1 MSGAEVFDALLTG
14 LTSVLAWPAIG
25 FMVLGVTIG
34 MWMGAVPGLGGVL
47 GMILLLPFTFDM
59 EPVNAFALLLGLFA
73 VTSTSDT
80 IASVMLGI
88 PGTAASQA
96 TILDGYPLAQKG
108 QAARA
113 FGAAFTVS
121 AFGGVFGAAVL
132 AISLPLIT
140 PIITAFKSGE
150 IFMLAI
156 LGLAMVGSLSGGSIT
171 KGVAAALLGL
181 LISTIGSA
189 QTVAIYRYTFDQD
202 YLLDGL
208 PIVPVVLGLF
218 AIPELMELATRN
230 VNISRVSKE
239 QAEGGGMLDGI
250 RDAFRHWWLATRC
263 ATIGTYIGIL
273 PGLGAAIV
281 DWVAYGHAVQSAKD
295 KSKFGKGDIR
305 GVIAPEAANNAIK
318 GGALIPTIAFGIPGS
333 LGMAILLGALLLV
346 GLLPGPDMLTTDLP
360 ITFAMVWTIV
370 IANILAAIVLM
381 FLAKYVAKV
390 AFISG
395 HLIVPGVILF
405 IFMGAWLAGGTSLG
419 AWITCLIFGILGYL
433 MKVTGWA
440 RPPLVLGLILGGIS
454 ENRFQLATLA
464 EGSYAW
470 LSRPIVLVIVCL
482 IVLTIL
488 LAARGIVKNRQ
499 TKDTQE
505 AGEGRGFNP
514 VVSMP
519 FSIIVLCVF
528 VGSVYIAADWDIRV
542 SQFPLAVGVPG
553 ALLALLAIYTDGRAL
568 SRARTNASDW
578 LLVLKEASQQAVLP
592 KSMKFISAIIGMILV
607 TLFVGQKIAVP
618 LFIFLY
624 LILWAKRSVSVSF
637 LYTSLA
643 WFFLVLFY
651 DRIIHMQF
659 HQPYLAS
666 AIETILPDF
675 IPTWILL

>member
-230 VNISRVSKE
+230 VNISRVSRE

-390 AFISG
+390 AFVSG

-553 ALLALLAIYTDGRAL
+553 ALLALLAIYIDGKAL
-568 SRARTNASDW
+568 SRARINASDW
-578 LLVLKEASQQAVLP
+578 LSVLKEASHQAVLP

-624 LILWAKRSVSVSF
+624 LMLWAKRSVSVSF

-666 AIETILPDF
+666 AIEAILPDF
-675 IPTWILL
+675 IPIWILL

>member
-1 MSGAEVFDALLTG
+1 M
-14 LTSVLAWPAIG
+14 
-25 FMVLGVTIG
+25 
-34 MWMGAVPGLGGVL
+34 
-47 GMILLLPFTFDM
+47 
-59 EPVNAFALLLGLFA
+59 
-73 VTSTSDT
+73 
-80 IASVMLGI
+80 
-88 PGTAASQA
+88 
-96 TILDGYPLAQKG
+96 
-108 QAARA
+108 
-113 FGAAFTVS
+113 
-121 AFGGVFGAAVL
+121 
-132 AISLPLIT
+132 
-140 PIITAFKSGE
+140 
-150 IFMLAI
+150 
-156 LGLAMVGSLSGGSIT
+156 
-171 KGVAAALLGL
+171 
-181 LISTIGSA
+181 ISTIGSA
-189 QTVAIYRYTFDQD
+189 QAVAIYRYTFDQD

-499 TKDTQE
+499 TKDTQ

-514 VVSMP
+514 VVSLP

-553 ALLALLAIYTDGRAL
+553 ALLALLAIYIDGKAL
-568 SRARTNASDW
+568 SRARINASDW
-578 LLVLKEASQQAVLP
+578 LSVLKEASHQAVLR
-592 KSMKFISAIIGMILV
+592 KSMK
-607 TLFVGQKIAVP
+607 
-618 LFIFLY
+618 
-624 LILWAKRSVSVSF
+624 SF
-637 LYTSLA
+637 
-643 WFFLVLFY
+643 
-651 DRIIHMQF
+651 
-659 HQPYLAS
+659 QP
-666 AIETILPDF
+666 
-675 IPTWILL
+675 

>member
-419 AWITCLIFGILGYL
+419 AWITCLVFGILGYL

-514 VVSMP
+514 VVSLP

-553 ALLALLAIYTDGRAL
+553 ALLALLAIYIDGKAL
-568 SRARTNASDW
+568 SRARINASDW
-578 LLVLKEASQQAVLP
+578 LSVLKEASHQAVLP

-624 LILWAKRSVSVSF
+624 LMLWAKRSVSVSF

-666 AIETILPDF
+666 AMQAILPDF
-675 IPTWILL
+675 IPIWILL

>member
-514 VVSMP
+514 VVSLP
-519 FSIIVLCVF
+519 FSVIVLCVF

-553 ALLALLAIYTDGRAL
+553 ALLALLAIYIDGKAL
-568 SRARTNASDW
+568 SRARINASDW
-578 LLVLKEASQQAVLP
+578 LSVLKEASHQAVLP

-624 LILWAKRSVSVSF
+624 LMLWAKRSISVSF

-666 AIETILPDF
+666 AIEVILPDF
-675 IPTWILL
+675 IPIWILL

>member
-514 VVSMP
+514 VVSLP

-553 ALLALLAIYTDGRAL
+553 ALLALLAIYIDGKAL
-568 SRARTNASDW
+568 SRARINASDW
-578 LLVLKEASQQAVLP
+578 LSVLKEASHQAVLP

-624 LILWAKRSVSVSF
+624 LMLWAKRSVSVSF

-666 AIETILPDF
+666 AMQAILPDF
-675 IPTWILL
+675 IPIWILL

>member
-14 LTSVLAWPAIG
+14 LASVLAWPAIG

-96 TILDGYPLAQKG
+96 TILDGYPMAQKG

-239 QAEGGGMLDGI
+239 QSEGGGMLDGI

-273 PGLGAAIV
+273 PGLGAAVV

-470 LSRPIVLVIVCL
+470 LSRPMVLLIVCL

-514 VVSMP
+514 IVSLP

-553 ALLALLAIYTDGRAL
+553 ALLALVAIYIDGKAL
-568 SRARTNASDW
+568 SRVRINALDW
-578 LLVLKEASQQAVLP
+578 LSVLKEASHQAALP
-592 KSMKFISAIIGMILV
+592 KSLKFISAIIGMILI

-624 LILWAKRSVSVSF
+624 LMLWAKRSFSVSL

-666 AIETILPDF
+666 VIEAILPDL
-675 IPTWILL
+675 IPIWILL

>member
-514 VVSMP
+514 VVSLP

-553 ALLALLAIYTDGRAL
+553 ALLALLAIYIDGKAL
-568 SRARTNASDW
+568 SRARINASDW
-578 LLVLKEASQQAVLP
+578 LSVLKEASHQAVLR

-624 LILWAKRSVSVSF
+624 LMLWAKRSVSVSF

-666 AIETILPDF
+666 AIEVILPDF
-675 IPTWILL
+675 IPIWILL

>member
-96 TILDGYPLAQKG
+96 TILDGYPLAQRG

-281 DWVAYGHAVQSAKD
+281 DWVAYGHAVQSARD

-514 VVSMP
+514 VVSLP

-553 ALLALLAIYTDGRAL
+553 ALLALLAIYIDGKAL
-568 SRARTNASDW
+568 SRARINASDW
-578 LLVLKEASQQAVLP
+578 LSVLKEASHQAVLP

-624 LILWAKRSVSVSF
+624 LMLWAKRSVSVSF

-643 WFFLVLFY
+643 WFFMVLFY

-659 HQPYLAS
+659 HQPHLAS
-666 AIETILPDF
+666 AIEAILPDF
-675 IPTWILL
+675 IPIWILL

>member
-553 ALLALLAIYTDGRAL
+553 ALLALLAIYIDGKAL
-568 SRARTNASDW
+568 SRARINASDW
-578 LLVLKEASQQAVLP
+578 LSVLKEASHQAVLP

-624 LILWAKRSVSVSF
+624 LMLWAKRSISVSF

-666 AIETILPDF
+666 AIEAILPDF
-675 IPTWILL
+675 IPIWILL

>member
-96 TILDGYPLAQKG
+96 TILDGYPLAQRG

-419 AWITCLIFGILGYL
+419 AWITCLVFGILGYL

-514 VVSMP
+514 VVSLP

-553 ALLALLAIYTDGRAL
+553 ALLALLAIYIDGKAL
-568 SRARTNASDW
+568 SRARINASDW
-578 LLVLKEASQQAVLP
+578 LSVLKEASHQAVLP

-624 LILWAKRSVSVSF
+624 LMLWAKRSVSVSF

-666 AIETILPDF
+666 AMQAILPDF
-675 IPTWILL
+675 IPIWILL

>member
-514 VVSMP
+514 VVSLP

-553 ALLALLAIYTDGRAL
+553 ALLALLAIYIDGKAL
-568 SRARTNASDW
+568 SRARINASDW
-578 LLVLKEASQQAVLP
+578 LSVLKEASHQAVLP

-624 LILWAKRSVSVSF
+624 LMLWAKRSVSVSF

-666 AIETILPDF
+666 AIEAILPDF
-675 IPTWILL
+675 IPIWILL

>member
-514 VVSMP
+514 VVSLP
-519 FSIIVLCVF
+519 FSVIVLCVF

-553 ALLALLAIYTDGRAL
+553 ALLALLAIYIDGRAL
-568 SRARTNASDW
+568 NRARINASDW
-578 LLVLKEASQQAVLP
+578 LSVLKEASQQAVLP

-624 LILWAKRSVSVSF
+624 LMLWAKRSISVSF

-666 AIETILPDF
+666 AIEVILPDF
-675 IPTWILL
+675 IPIWILL

>member
-96 TILDGYPLAQKG
+96 TILDGYPLAQRG

-281 DWVAYGHAVQSAKD
+281 DWVAYGHAVQSSKD

-514 VVSMP
+514 VVSLP

-553 ALLALLAIYTDGRAL
+553 ALLALLAIYIDGKAL
-568 SRARTNASDW
+568 SRARINASDW
-578 LLVLKEASQQAVLP
+578 LSVLKEASHQAVLP

-624 LILWAKRSVSVSF
+624 LMLWAKRSVSVSF

-666 AIETILPDF
+666 AIEAILPDF
-675 IPTWILL
+675 IPIWILL

>member
-239 QAEGGGMLDGI
+239 QAEGGSMLDGI

-514 VVSMP
+514 VVSLP

-553 ALLALLAIYTDGRAL
+553 ALLALLAIYIDGKAL
-568 SRARTNASDW
+568 SRARINASDW
-578 LLVLKEASQQAVLP
+578 LSVLKEASHQAVLP

-624 LILWAKRSVSVSF
+624 LMLWAKRSVSVSF

-666 AIETILPDF
+666 AIEVILPDF
-675 IPTWILL
+675 IPIWILL

>member
-1 MSGAEVFDALLTG
+1 MSGTEVFDALLTG

-514 VVSMP
+514 VVSLP

-553 ALLALLAIYTDGRAL
+553 ALLALLAIYIDGKAL
-568 SRARTNASDW
+568 SRARINASDW
-578 LLVLKEASQQAVLP
+578 LSVLKEASHQAVLR

-624 LILWAKRSVSVSF
+624 LMLWAKRSISVSF

-666 AIETILPDF
+666 AIEVILPDF
-675 IPTWILL
+675 IPIWILL

>member
-514 VVSMP
+514 VVSLP

-542 SQFPLAVGVPG
+542 SQFPLAVGLPG
-553 ALLALLAIYTDGRAL
+553 ALLALLAIYIDGEAL
-568 SRARTNASDW
+568 SRARINASDW
-578 LLVLKEASQQAVLP
+578 LSVLKEASHQAVLP

-624 LILWAKRSVSVSF
+624 LMLWAKRSVSVSF

-666 AIETILPDF
+666 AMQAILPDF
-675 IPTWILL
+675 IPIWILL

>member
-514 VVSMP
+514 VVSLP

-553 ALLALLAIYTDGRAL
+553 ALLALLAIYIDGRAL
-568 SRARTNASDW
+568 NRARINASDW
-578 LLVLKEASQQAVLP
+578 LSVLKEASHQAVLP

-607 TLFVGQKIAVP
+607 TLFVGQKIAIP
-618 LFIFLY
+618 LFIFVY
-624 LILWAKRSVSVSF
+624 LMLWAKRSVSVSF

-659 HQPYLAS
+659 HQSYLAS
-666 AIETILPDF
+666 TIEVILPDF
-675 IPTWILL
+675 IPIWILL

>member
-553 ALLALLAIYTDGRAL
+553 ALLALLAIYIDGKAL
-568 SRARTNASDW
+568 SRARINASDW
-578 LLVLKEASQQAVLP
+578 LSVLKEASQQAVLP
-592 KSMKFISAIIGMILV
+592 KSMKFISAIIAMILV

-624 LILWAKRSVSVSF
+624 LMLWAKRSVSVSF

-666 AIETILPDF
+666 AIEVILPDF
-675 IPTWILL
+675 IPIWILL

>member
-96 TILDGYPLAQKG
+96 TILDGYPLAQRG

-250 RDAFRHWWLATRC
+250 RDAFE
-263 ATIGTYIGIL
+263 GTGGWQHAAPQLVLISVYC
-273 PGLGAAIV
+273 PGLAQLLWTGWLMGMRFNLPKTRVSLARAIF
-281 DWVAYGHAVQSAKD
+281 A
-295 KSKFGKGDIR
+295 
-305 GVIAPEAANNAIK
+305 
-318 GGALIPTIAFGIPGS
+318 
-333 LGMAILLGALLLV
+333 ALLRQR
-346 GLLPGPDMLTTDLP
+346 LLIMRLK
-360 ITFAMVWTIV
+360 
-370 IANILAAIVLM
+370 AAL
-381 FLAKYVAKV
+381 
-390 AFISG
+390 
-395 HLIVPGVILF
+395 LF
-405 IFMGAWLAGGTSLG
+405 
-419 AWITCLIFGILGYL
+419 
-433 MKVTGWA
+433 
-440 RPPLVLGLILGGIS
+440 R
-454 ENRFQLATLA
+454 
-464 EGSYAW
+464 
-470 LSRPIVLVIVCL
+470 LSR
-482 IVLTIL
+482 
-488 LAARGIVKNRQ
+488 LA
-499 TKDTQE
+499 
-505 AGEGRGFNP
+505 F
-514 VVSMP
+514 
-519 FSIIVLCVF
+519 
-528 VGSVYIAADWDIRV
+528 
-542 SQFPLAVGVPG
+542 
-553 ALLALLAIYTDGRAL
+553 RA
-568 SRARTNASDW
+568 
-578 LLVLKEASQQAVLP
+578 
-592 KSMKFISAIIGMILV
+592 
-607 TLFVGQKIAVP
+607 
-618 LFIFLY
+618 
-624 LILWAKRSVSVSF
+624 VSV
-637 LYTSLA
+637 
-643 WFFLVLFY
+643 WPFFWAHFCLSVCFR
-651 DRIIHMQF
+651 DQ
-659 HQPYLAS
+659 
-666 AIETILPDF
+666 TC
-675 IPTWILL
+675 

>member
-514 VVSMP
+514 VVSLP
-519 FSIIVLCVF
+519 FSVIVLCVF

-553 ALLALLAIYTDGRAL
+553 ALLALLAIYIDGKAL
-568 SRARTNASDW
+568 SRARINASDW
-578 LLVLKEASQQAVLP
+578 LSVLKEASQQAVLP
-592 KSMKFISAIIGMILV
+592 KSIKFISAIIGMILV

-624 LILWAKRSVSVSF
+624 LMLWAKRSVSVSF

-666 AIETILPDF
+666 AIEVILPDF
-675 IPTWILL
+675 IPIWILL

>member
-1 MSGAEVFDALLTG
+1 M
-14 LTSVLAWPAIG
+14 
-25 FMVLGVTIG
+25 
-34 MWMGAVPGLGGVL
+34 
-47 GMILLLPFTFDM
+47 
-59 EPVNAFALLLGLFA
+59 
-73 VTSTSDT
+73 
-80 IASVMLGI
+80 
-88 PGTAASQA
+88 
-96 TILDGYPLAQKG
+96 
-108 QAARA
+108 
-113 FGAAFTVS
+113 S

-514 VVSMP
+514 VVSLP

-553 ALLALLAIYTDGRAL
+553 ALLALLAIYIDGKAL
-568 SRARTNASDW
+568 SRARINASDW
-578 LLVLKEASQQAVLP
+578 LSVLKEASQQAVLP

-624 LILWAKRSVSVSF
+624 LMLWAKRSVSVSF

-666 AIETILPDF
+666 AIEVILPDF
-675 IPTWILL
+675 IPIWILL

>member
-1 MSGAEVFDALLTG
+1 MSGAEVFDALIIG

-25 FMVLGVTIG
+25 FMVLGVFIG

-59 EPVNAFALLLGLFA
+59 EPVNAFALLLGMFA

-121 AFGGVFGAAVL
+121 AFGGVFGAVVL

-171 KGVAAALLGL
+171 KGVIAALLGL
-181 LISTIGSA
+181 LISTIGPA
-189 QTVAIYRYTFDQD
+189 QTVAIYRYTFNQD

-239 QAEGGGMLDGI
+239 QADGGGMLDGI
-250 RDAFRHWWLATRC
+250 RDAFKHWWLATRC
-263 ATIGTYIGIL
+263 ATIGTYIGIV

-295 KSKFGKGDIR
+295 KSNFGKGDIR

-318 GGALIPTIAFGIPGS
+318 GGALIPTLAFGIPGS
-333 LGMAILLGALLLV
+333 LGMAILLGALLIV

-370 IANILAAIVLM
+370 LANILAAIVLM
-381 FLAKYVAKV
+381 VLAKYVAKV

-419 AWITCLIFGILGYL
+419 AWITCLTFGILGYL

-440 RPPLVLGLILGGIS
+440 RPPLILGLILGGIS
-454 ENRFQLATLA
+454 ENRFQLATLS

-470 LSRPIVLVIVCL
+470 LSRPIVLIIMGL
-482 IVLTIL
+482 IVVTII

-499 TKDTQE
+499 SGDKPE
-505 AGEGRGFNP
+505 VGEGRGLNP
-514 VVSMP
+514 IMSLP
-519 FSIIVLCVF
+519 FSLLILGIF
-528 VGSVYIAADWDIRV
+528 AGASAMAANWDIRV
-542 SQFPLAVGVPG
+542 SQFPLAVAIPG
-553 ALLALLAIYTDGRAL
+553 TALALIAIYIDVKALNRVRKTTTDW
-568 SRARTNASDW
+568 SSMF
-578 LLVLKEASQQAVLP
+578 VEASELAVLP
-592 KSMKFISAIIGMILV
+592 KSLRFISAIIGMILIM
-607 TLFVGQKIAVP
+607 LLIGQKIAIP
-618 LFIFLY
+618 IFIFLY
-624 LILWAKRSVSVSF
+624 LIFWARRSISVG
-637 LYTSLA
+637 LVYASLG
-643 WFFLVLFY
+643 WMFLVVFY

-659 HQPYLAS
+659 HQPYLADTM
-666 AIETILPDF
+666 AYLIPEFLP
-675 IPTWILL
+675 IWIFF

>member
-1 MSGAEVFDALLTG
+1 MPGSEVFDALITG

-25 FMVLGVTIG
+25 FMVLGVLIG
-34 MWMGAVPGLGGVL
+34 MWMGAVPGLGGIL

-230 VNISRVSKE
+230 VNISRIPKE
-239 QAEGGGMLDGI
+239 QQDGGGMLDGI
-250 RDAFRHWWLATRC
+250 KDAFKHWWLATRC

-295 KSKFGKGDIR
+295 KSQFGKGDIR

-360 ITFAMVWTIV
+360 ITFSMVWTIV
-370 IANILAAIVLM
+370 LANILAAVVLM

-405 IFMGAWLAGGTSLG
+405 IFMGAWLAGGTDLG
-419 AWITCLIFGILGYL
+419 AWIACLVFGIIGYL

-454 ENRFQLATLA
+454 ENRFMLATLA

-470 LSRPIVLVIVCL
+470 LSRPLVLIIMGL
-482 IVLTIL
+482 IVITII
-488 LAARGIVKNRQ
+488 LAARGVVKNKQ
-499 TKDTQE
+499 SGDQQE
-505 AGEGRGFNP
+505 QGEGRGFNP
-514 VVSMP
+514 VMSLP
-519 FSIIVLCVF
+519 FSVLIFVVF
-528 VGSVYIAADWDIRV
+528 AVAVYQASEWDIRV

-553 ALLALLAIYTDGRAL
+553 VLLALLAIYIDGRAL
-568 SRARTNASDW
+568 GRIRGQASNW
-578 LLVLKEASQQAVLP
+578 GALFKEASERAVLP
-592 KSMKFISAIIGMILV
+592 RSIGFIAAIIAMILIMLV
-607 TLFVGQKIAVP
+607 IGQKIAIP

-624 LILWAKRSVSVSF
+624 LMIWGKRTLAVSAG
-637 LYTSLA
+637 YTVVA

-651 DRIIHMQF
+651 DRVIHMQF
-659 HQPYLAS
+659 HQPMLS
-666 AIETILPDF
+666 GAIEAIIPSF
-675 IPTWILL
+675 IPLWIFL

>member
-514 VVSMP
+514 VVSLP

-553 ALLALLAIYTDGRAL
+553 ALLALLAIYIDGKAL
-568 SRARTNASDW
+568 SRARINASDW
-578 LLVLKEASQQAVLP
+578 LSVLKEASQQAVLP

-624 LILWAKRSVSVSF
+624 LMLWAKRSVSVSF

-666 AIETILPDF
+666 AIEAILPDF
-675 IPTWILL
+675 IPIWILL

>member
-514 VVSMP
+514 VVSLP

-553 ALLALLAIYTDGRAL
+553 ALLALLAIYIDGKAL
-568 SRARTNASDW
+568 SRARINASDW
-578 LLVLKEASQQAVLP
+578 LSVLKEASHQAVLP
-592 KSMKFISAIIGMILV
+592 KSMKFISAIIAMILV

-624 LILWAKRSVSVSF
+624 LMLWAKRSVSVSF

-666 AIETILPDF
+666 AMQAILPDF
-675 IPTWILL
+675 IPIWILL

>member
-514 VVSMP
+514 VVSLP

-553 ALLALLAIYTDGRAL
+553 ALLALLAIYIDGKAL
-568 SRARTNASDW
+568 SRARINASDW
-578 LLVLKEASQQAVLP
+578 LSVLKEASHQAVLP
-592 KSMKFISAIIGMILV
+592 KSLRFISAIIGMILV

-624 LILWAKRSVSVSF
+624 LMLWAKRSVSVSF

-666 AIETILPDF
+666 AIEVILPDF
-675 IPTWILL
+675 IPIWILL

>member
-1 MSGAEVFDALLTG
+1 MSGAEVYDALLTG

-514 VVSMP
+514 VVSLP
-519 FSIIVLCVF
+519 FSSVVLCVF

-542 SQFPLAVGVPG
+542 SQFPLAVSVPG
-553 ALLALLAIYTDGRAL
+553 ALLALLAIYIDGRAL
-568 SRARTNASDW
+568 SRARINASDW
-578 LLVLKEASQQAVLP
+578 LSVLKEASHQAVLP

-624 LILWAKRSVSVSF
+624 LMLWAKRSVSVSF

-666 AIETILPDF
+666 AIEVILPDF
-675 IPTWILL
+675 IPIWILL

>member
-514 VVSMP
+514 VVSLP

-553 ALLALLAIYTDGRAL
+553 ALLALLAIYIDGKAL
-568 SRARTNASDW
+568 SRARINASDW
-578 LLVLKEASQQAVLP
+578 LSVLKEASHQAVLP

-624 LILWAKRSVSVSF
+624 LMLWAKRSVSVSF

-666 AIETILPDF
+666 AIEVILPDF
-675 IPTWILL
+675 IPIWILL

>member
-514 VVSMP
+514 VVSLP
-519 FSIIVLCVF
+519 FSSVVLCVF

-553 ALLALLAIYTDGRAL
+553 ALLALLAIYIDGRAL
-568 SRARTNASDW
+568 SRARINASDW
-578 LLVLKEASQQAVLP
+578 LSVLKEASHQAVLP

-624 LILWAKRSVSVSF
+624 LMLWAKRSVSVSF

-666 AIETILPDF
+666 AIEAILPEF
-675 IPTWILL
+675 IPIWILL

>member
-514 VVSMP
+514 VVSLP
-519 FSIIVLCVF
+519 FSVIVLCVF

-553 ALLALLAIYTDGRAL
+553 ALLALLAIYIDGKAL
-568 SRARTNASDW
+568 SRARINASDW
-578 LLVLKEASQQAVLP
+578 LSVLKEASHQAVLP

-607 TLFVGQKIAVP
+607 TLFIGQKIAVP

-624 LILWAKRSVSVSF
+624 LMLWAKRSVSVSF

-666 AIETILPDF
+666 AIEVILPDF
-675 IPTWILL
+675 IPIWILL

>member
-553 ALLALLAIYTDGRAL
+553 ALLALLAIYIDGRAL
-568 SRARTNASDW
+568 NRARINASDW
-578 LLVLKEASQQAVLP
+578 LSVLKEASHQAVLP
-592 KSMKFISAIIGMILV
+592 KSMKFISAIIAMILV

-624 LILWAKRSVSVSF
+624 LMLWAKRSVSVSF

-666 AIETILPDF
+666 AIEVILPDF
-675 IPTWILL
+675 IPIWILL

>member
-1 MSGAEVFDALLTG
+1 MSGAEVFDALITG

-25 FMVLGVTIG
+25 FMVLGVFIG

-59 EPVNAFALLLGLFA
+59 EPVNAFALLLGMFA

-121 AFGGVFGAAVL
+121 AFGGVFGAVVL

-171 KGVAAALLGL
+171 KGVIAALLGL
-181 LISTIGSA
+181 LISTIGPA
-189 QTVAIYRYTFDQD
+189 QTVAIYRYTFNQD

-239 QAEGGGMLDGI
+239 QADGGGMLDGI
-250 RDAFRHWWLATRC
+250 RDAFKHWWLATRC
-263 ATIGTYIGIL
+263 ATIGTYIGIV

-295 KSKFGKGDIR
+295 KSNFGKGDIR

-318 GGALIPTIAFGIPGS
+318 GGALIPTLAFGIPGS
-333 LGMAILLGALLLV
+333 LGMAILLGALLIV

-370 IANILAAIVLM
+370 LANILAAIVLM
-381 FLAKYVAKV
+381 VLAKYVAKV

-395 HLIVPGVILF
+395 HLIVPGVMLF

-419 AWITCLIFGILGYL
+419 AWITCLTFGILGYL

-454 ENRFQLATLA
+454 ENRFQLATLS

-470 LSRPIVLVIVCL
+470 LSRPIVLIIMGL
-482 IVLTIL
+482 IVVTII

-499 TKDTQE
+499 SGDKPE
-505 AGEGRGFNP
+505 VGEGRGLNP
-514 VVSMP
+514 IMSLP
-519 FSIIVLCVF
+519 FSLLILSIF
-528 VGSVYIAADWDIRV
+528 AGASAMASNWDIRV
-542 SQFPLAVGVPG
+542 SQFPLAVAIPG
-553 ALLALLAIYTDGRAL
+553 AALALFAIYIDVKALNRVRKTATDW
-568 SRARTNASDW
+568 SSMF
-578 LLVLKEASQQAVLP
+578 VEASELAVLP
-592 KSMKFISAIIGMILV
+592 KSLRFISAIIGMILIM
-607 TLFVGQKIAVP
+607 LLIGQKIAIP
-618 LFIFLY
+618 IFIFLY
-624 LILWAKRSVSVSF
+624 LIFWAKRSISVG
-637 LYTSLA
+637 LVYASLA
-643 WFFLVLFY
+643 WMFLVVFY

-659 HQPYLAS
+659 HQPYLAD
-666 AIETILPDF
+666 TIASF
-675 IPTWILL
+675 IPAFLPIWIFF

>member
-132 AISLPLIT
+132 AISLPLIA

-514 VVSMP
+514 VVSLP
-519 FSIIVLCVF
+519 FSIFVLCVF

-553 ALLALLAIYTDGRAL
+553 ALLALLAIYIDGKAL
-568 SRARTNASDW
+568 SRARINASDW
-578 LLVLKEASQQAVLP
+578 LSVLKEASHQAVLP

-624 LILWAKRSVSVSF
+624 LMLWAKRSVSVSF

-666 AIETILPDF
+666 AIEVILPDF
-675 IPTWILL
+675 IPIWILL

>member
-189 QTVAIYRYTFDQD
+189 QTVAIYRYTFGQD

-419 AWITCLIFGILGYL
+419 AWITCLVFGILGYL

-514 VVSMP
+514 VVSLP

-553 ALLALLAIYTDGRAL
+553 ALLALLAIYIDGRAL
-568 SRARTNASDW
+568 NRARINASDW
-578 LLVLKEASQQAVLP
+578 LSVLKEASQQAVLP

-624 LILWAKRSVSVSF
+624 LMLWAKRSVSVSF

-666 AIETILPDF
+666 AMQAILPDF
-675 IPTWILL
+675 IPIWILL